1 MTDVVEE
8 TIPAAVEPAA
18 EVAAETIPAAVD
30 TIPEPA
36 AAVVERAAVAPAES
50 VSPAAEP
57 IGESV
62 PLSRMRQAIARVTG
76 DSKRDAPHFYVT
88 AEVDMGKTMAL
99 RRDINEALPAEQRVS
114 VNDLVVRAAALALGR
129 HPQFNA
135 FFRGDHLQYH
145 AAVNI
150 GIAITLESGLIVP
163 GISHCES
170 KSLTQIAAASK
181 DLIARA
187 HSGALRQEEYGDTT
201 FSVSNLG
208 MFAVDSFA
216 AIIFPPHA
224 AVLAVGAVKEQ
235 PVVREGQLAVG
246 QVMKATLSTDHRVAD
261 GAAAAQFLV
270 AIKDLLE
277 NPVTLLL

>member
-1 MTDVVEE
+1 
-8 TIPAAVEPAA
+8 
-18 EVAAETIPAAVD
+18 
-30 TIPEPA
+30 
-36 AAVVERAAVAPAES
+36 
-50 VSPAAEP
+50 
-57 IGESV
+57 
-62 PLSRMRQAIARVTG
+62 MRQAIARVTG

-88 AEVDMGKTMAL
+88 AEVDMGKAMAL
-99 RRDINEALPAEQRVS
+99 RRDINDALPADQRVS
-114 VNDLVVRAAALALGR
+114 VNDLIVRAAALALGQ

-170 KSLTQIAAASK
+170 KSLVEIAAASK

-224 AVLAVGAVKEQ
+224 AVLAVGAVKHQ
-235 PVVREGQLAVG
+235 PVVRDGQLAVG

-270 AIKDLLE
+270 AVKGLLE
-277 NPVTLLL
+277 NPVSLLL